1 MSGICL
7 KRLASARRIAALPRK
22 VRPTDSGPRARQK
35 TPSSAKQSTMRSTSR
50 LLNAAEISRIR
61 SMVIAMSPS
70 LLAGGAGA
78 PQHVGGAVVV
88 EPAAEHEQ
96 VVGEP
101 VQVFDCFRVDPFGGG
116 QRAGEAL
123 GAAGHRACEV
133 QVG

>member
-1 MSGICL
+1 MSGIWR
-7 KRLASARRIAALPRK
+7 KRSASARRIAVLPRK

-61 SMVIAMSPS
+61 SMVIAMTPP
-70 LLAGGAGA
+70 LAGGAGA

-101 VQVFDCFRVDPFGGG
+101 VQIFDCFGVDPFGGG
-116 QRAGEAL
+116 QRAGETL
-123 GAAGHRACEV
+123 GAAG
-133 QVG
+133 